1 MITNTGES
9 RLNLFKQ
16 YKLHVLGFFILVLS
30 LPFYRSIST
39 WAIALTFIFS
49 IAGIIKKRQLTGFHL
64 HWFLPLLFLYYT
76 VSFLIAGGEISSLEK
91 RLPLL
96 IVPLLV
102 GLSPDLSS
110 PIIKNKIYQFFIA
123 GNLLAV
129 AICFF
134 RALTRSINFA
144 NGELQFNSQVVYDP
158 NNDFLT
164 SSVMGGNYFFGSEF
178 SHFLHPTYFGIF
190 LVFAQALVYHLAIS
204 SKNDKKRLFG
214 IVTYLLL
221 FAALFL
227 LSSKAAILSALLLT
241 FYILT
246 KLKLTWEYKGSLI
259 LGFVV
264 ILLVFVFFNPRL
276 RVFKDTF
283 SIDRLIDPSARFGHD
298 LRALSWDASIDIIND
313 NWLLGVGEAKKD
325 KVLVN
330 KYIEKGYAIP
340 AKEMFNSHNMFLDFA
355 IAGGLSCASFFVIGL
370 FIILRESLKQR
381 NLVFSTFILIFTFNG
396 LFENLLSRNWGIML
410 FSIFITLNTTNSKGR
425 MSKKFDER
433 R

>member
-1 MITNTGES
+1 MIANTGES
-9 RLNLFKQ
+9 GLNLFKQ
-16 YKLHVLGFFILVLS
+16 YKLHVLSFFILVLS

-39 WAIALTFIFS
+39 WAIVLTFIFS
-49 IAGIIKKRQLTGFHL
+49 IAGTIKKRQLRGFHL
-64 HWFLPLLFLYYT
+64 HWFLPLLFLYYI
-76 VSFLIAGGEISSLEK
+76 VSFLIAGGGISSLEK

-96 IVPLLV
+96 VVPLLV

-110 PIIKNKIYQFFIA
+110 PIIKNKLYQFFIV
-123 GNLLAV
+123 GNLLAF

-144 NGELQFNSQVVYDP
+144 NGALRFNSQVVYDP

-178 SHFLHPTYFGIF
+178 SHFLHPTYFGMY

-227 LSSKAAILSALLLT
+227 LSSKAAILSALLLA

-246 KLKLTWEYKGSLI
+246 KLQLSWVYKGSLI
-259 LGFVV
+259 MSFVA
-264 ILLVFVFFNPRL
+264 ILLIFVFFNPRL

-283 SIDRLIDPSARFGHD
+283 NVDRLIDPSARFGHD
-298 LRALSWDASIDIIND
+298 LRALSWDASIDIIKE
-313 NWLLGVGEAKKD
+313 NWLLGVGEAEKD
-325 KVLVN
+325 KELVN

-355 IAGGLSCASFFVIGL
+355 IAGGLICAILFAIGL
-370 FIILRESLKQR
+370 LIILRESLKQR
-381 NLVFSTFILIFTFNG
+381 NLVFSAFILIFIFNG

-410 FSIFITLNTTNSKGR
+410 FSIFIALNTTNPKG
-425 MSKKFDER
+425 
-433 R
+433 